1 MNLESLMTFLCHPF
15 SSKIALVKYCFIEK
29 NHLLLKCIFDL
40 SKCLQLSIAKY
51 EYSLFCQ
58 TVKL

>member
-1 MNLESLMTFLCHPF
+1 MTFLSFILF

-51 EYSLFCQ
+51 EYSLFLPDC
-58 TVKL
+58 